1 MLQIKKIFHPD
12 EFIKIVNKII
22 AWPIEKIFDFA
33 QNVYNSNGVGS
44 IDTNDLISYLKS
56 EYNGRT
62 SKLLIM
68 KDIECMLWYIE
79 NVKYKND
86 HNNDDENDI
95 NIKKFREIKKM
106 IGKDYKDTSKIRD
119 SDLIEKRTNNLFHKL
134 ES

>member
-1 MLQIKKIFHPD
+1 
-12 EFIKIVNKII
+12 
-22 AWPIEKIFDFA
+22 
-33 QNVYNSNGVGS
+33 
-44 IDTNDLISYLKS
+44 
-56 EYNGRT
+56 
-62 SKLLIM
+62 M

-86 HNNDDENDI
+86 YINDDENDI

-119 SDLIEKRTNNLFHKL
+119 SDLIEKRINNLFHKL